1 MRPRE
6 FIRSQPAF
14 HTALGVFF
22 AIVAGLLALGYLA
35 KLTGSGSAG
44 RAFTVPVA
52 ARDILPGETVG
63 ADMIATAETS
73 ERYMVPG
80 TARSSRI
87 VRGERALRF
96 IGKGEPFTSSA
107 ITGRGQGAALSSRIP
122 PEYRAYSLL
131 VSGGSSA
138 GPELQP
144 GDAVDVLATTGDPP
158 RTVTLLRA
166 RPVLDSSG
174 DGMQEAADE
183 AAGNSTTRV
192 LLLVT
197 PQEAEMLAQAEC
209 SGVLSLAL
217 CPLAE
222 RRE

>member
-1 MRPRE
+1 MKPGE

-35 KLTGSGSAG
+35 RLTGSGSDG
-44 RAFTVPVA
+44 RTLEVPVA
-52 ARDILPGETVG
+52 ARDILPGETVT
-63 ADMIATAETS
+63 AEMIATAETS

-80 TARSSRI
+80 TSRDDRS
-87 VRGERALRF
+87 VKGERALRF
-96 IGKGEPFTSSA
+96 IGKGEPFTVSA
-107 ITGRGQGAALSSRIP
+107 VTGRGANIALSSRIP
-122 PEYRAYSLL
+122 PEYRAYSLM

-144 GDAVDVLATTGDPP
+144 GDAVDVLATTGEPP

-166 RPVLDSSG
+166 RSVLETSG
-174 DGMQEAADE
+174 DSIRQAQDD
-183 AAGNSTTRV
+183 AAGNQATRV

-197 PQEAEMLAQAEC
+197 PQEAEMLAQAEY
-209 SGVLSLAL
+209 SGALSLAL

-222 RRE
+222 RSE